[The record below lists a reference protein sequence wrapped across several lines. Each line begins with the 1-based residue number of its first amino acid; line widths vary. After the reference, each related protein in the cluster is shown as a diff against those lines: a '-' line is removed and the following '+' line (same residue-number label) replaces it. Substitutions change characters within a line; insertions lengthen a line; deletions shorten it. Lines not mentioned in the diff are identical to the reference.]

1 MALTNIN
8 NLKRYLALNFN
19 VLFTGKHG
27 VGKTSILSKTF
38 EDEGIKWKYFSAAT
52 MDPWTELVGIPENVN
67 GELEFIRPKSLD
79 EYDAIFFDELNRAPD
94 KVLNAI
100 MELIQFK
107 SINGR
112 KFPKLRVVWA
122 AINPPDEE
130 DTYKVNTLD
139 PAQLDRFQVQI
150 EIPYELDTSYFKSKY
165 GKMAEFFCQWW
176 KELPDDIK
184 TLVSPRRLEYAMI
197 AQQSDCRLEDFL
209 PAKSNVKKL
218 RLSLKS
224 LGFIEQLTSIE
235 AQNVPNF
242 LSNVNNVTKLLDF
255 AKNND
260 PIASEFVQKH
270 QESIPQEFLRTY
282 SGVVK
287 AVDSKKIPILSAR
300 DLFDKIYENQYKLNL
315 NEAKAYINSLDFSTL
330 STNAL
335 TNAFLAEKLQNPSQ
349 AKEMMLFVTDSFLKT
364 RPAGKDAYEI
374 PPVIGAYRTIE
385 IAGQKTTS
393 LFQLIEIMCNT
404 KFFMTQSR
412 VNRINNVCY
421 NKQIVPNMN
430 HFTYFN

>member
-8 NLKRYLALNFN
+8 NLKRYLTLNFN

-150 EIPYELDTSYFKSKY
+150 
-165 GKMAEFFCQWW
+165 
-176 KELPDDIK
+176 
-184 TLVSPRRLEYAMI
+184 
-197 AQQSDCRLEDFL
+197 
-209 PAKSNVKKL
+209 
-218 RLSLKS
+218 
-224 LGFIEQLTSIE
+224 
-235 AQNVPNF
+235 
-242 LSNVNNVTKLLDF
+242 
-255 AKNND
+255 
-260 PIASEFVQKH
+260 
-270 QESIPQEFLRTY
+270 
-282 SGVVK
+282 
-287 AVDSKKIPILSAR
+287 
-300 DLFDKIYENQYKLNL
+300 
-315 NEAKAYINSLDFSTL
+315 
-330 STNAL
+330 
-335 TNAFLAEKLQNPSQ
+335 
-349 AKEMMLFVTDSFLKT
+349 
-364 RPAGKDAYEI
+364 
-374 PPVIGAYRTIE
+374 
-385 IAGQKTTS
+385 
-393 LFQLIEIMCNT
+393 
-404 KFFMTQSR
+404 
-412 VNRINNVCY
+412 
-421 NKQIVPNMN
+421 
-430 HFTYFN
+430 